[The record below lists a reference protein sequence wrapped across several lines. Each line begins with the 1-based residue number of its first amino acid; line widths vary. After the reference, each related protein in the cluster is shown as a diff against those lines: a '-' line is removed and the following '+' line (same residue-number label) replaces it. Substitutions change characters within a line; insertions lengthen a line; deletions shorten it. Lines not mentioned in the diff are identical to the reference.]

1 MRNGSLAVGISVR
14 WNERQRTITLLIV
27 SVFLYWVSLYL
38 YAPTLPT
45 YVASKTDNLAMV
57 GVVLSMYGLWQAVTR
72 VPLGILSDWVGRR
85 KPFILAGFL
94 LTGLGAWMMGAAP
107 NVLWILIGRAV
118 TGLGASTWVPLV
130 VLFSGL
136 FAPREAVRASA
147 LLTMVGSLARMIATG
162 LTGTLNE
169 TGGYA
174 LAFYLAAGAGVA
186 SFFILAPLHEDRRAP
201 QSPSIKGFFTLLG
214 RRDVMIPSLLS
225 LVGQYANW
233 GATFGFIPILAKQ
246 LGATDILQSALV
258 SLNIAI
264 VTVGNLLA
272 GTITRRISSHRLVYL
287 SFALIGL
294 GLAGATWAPSLGWIF
309 VVQMC
314 LGLAQGIGYPVLM
327 GLSIREVDDAERATA
342 MGLHQAIYAVGMFAG
357 PALSGT
363 LASAV
368 GLRPMFAFTAAACL
382 ILGMVGTR
390 LLKGDEHK

>member
-1 MRNGSLAVGISVR
+1 MPVMARLD
-14 WNERQRTITLLIV
+14 EKQRVIPLLIL

-94 LTGLGAWMMGAAP
+94 LAGLGAWMMGAAP
-107 NVLWILIGRAV
+107 NVTWILLGRAV
-118 TGLGASTWVPLV
+118 TGLAASTWVPLV

-136 FAPREAVRASA
+136 FTPREAVRASA
-147 LLTMVGSLARMIATG
+147 LLTMVSSFARMIATG
-162 LTGTLNE
+162 LTGTLNQA
-169 TGGYA
+169 GGYA

-186 SFFILAPLHEDRRAP
+186 AFLILMPIHEDRRTPLAP
-201 QSPSIKGFFTLLG
+201 SAKGFLVLLG
-214 RRDVMIPSLLS
+214 RRDVMVPSLLS
-225 LVGQYANW
+225 LIGQYANW

-246 LGATDILQSALV
+246 LGATDVLQSALV
-258 SLNIAI
+258 SLNIAV

-272 GTITRRISSHRLVYL
+272 STITKKVPAQRLVL
-287 SFALIGL
+287 ISFVLIGL
-294 GLAGATWAPSLGWIF
+294 GLVGATWAPSLGWIF
-309 VVQMC
+309 AVQVC

-363 LASAV
+363 LASAL
-368 GLRPMFAFTAAACL
+368 GLRPMFALTAAACL
-382 ILGMVGTR
+382 AFGLVGTR
-390 LLKGDEHK
+390 LLKADGA

>member
-1 MRNGSLAVGISVR
+1 MRKGSLAMPVMAR
-14 WNERQRTITLLIV
+14 LDEKQRVIPLFIL

-107 NVLWILIGRAV
+107 NVTWILLGRAV
-118 TGLGASTWVPLV
+118 TGLAASTWVPLV

-136 FAPREAVRASA
+136 FTPREAVRASA
-147 LLTMVGSLARMIATG
+147 LLTMVASFARMIATG
-162 LTGTLNE
+162 LTGTLNQ

-174 LAFYLAAGAGVA
+174 LAFYLAAGAGIA
-186 SFFILAPLHEDRRAP
+186 AFLILVPIHEDRRTPLAP
-201 QSPSIKGFFTLLG
+201 SVKGFLVLLG
-214 RRDVMIPSLLS
+214 RRDVMVPSLLS
-225 LVGQYANW
+225 LIGQYANW

-246 LGATDILQSALV
+246 LGATDVLQSALV
-258 SLNIAI
+258 SLNIAV

-272 GTITRRISSHRLVYL
+272 GTITKKVPAQRLVL
-287 SFALIGL
+287 ISFVLIGL
-294 GLAGATWAPSLGWIF
+294 GLVGATWAPSLGWIF
-309 VVQMC
+309 AVQVC

-327 GLSIREVDDAERATA
+327 GLSIREVDDVERATA

-363 LASAV
+363 IASAL
-368 GLRPMFAFTAAACL
+368 GLRPMFALTAAACL
-382 ILGMVGTR
+382 ALGLVGTR
-390 LLKGDEHK
+390 FLKAEGA

>member
-1 MRNGSLAVGISVR
+1 MRRESLAAPAVAHL
-14 WNERQRTITLLIV
+14 NERQRTITLLII

-38 YAPTLPT
+38 YTPTLPT
-45 YVASKTDNLAMV
+45 YVASKTDNLALV
-57 GVVLSMYGLWQAVTR
+57 GVVLSMYGLWQAITR

-94 LTGLGAWMMGAAP
+94 LTGLGAWMMGAAS
-107 NVLWILIGRAV
+107 NVQWILLGRAV
-118 TGLGASTWVPLV
+118 TGLAASTWVPLV

-162 LTGTLNE
+162 LTGTLNQV
-169 TGGYA
+169 GGYA
-174 LAFYLAAGAGVA
+174 LAFYLAALAGVIA
-186 SFFILAPLHEDRRAP
+186 FLFLLPIHEDRRAP
-201 QSPSIKGFFTLLG
+201 QTPSAKGFLVLLG
-214 RRDVMIPSLLS
+214 RRDVMVPSILS
-225 LVGQYANW
+225 LIGQYANW

-246 LGATDILQSALV
+246 LGAADVLQSALV
-258 SLNIAI
+258 SLNIAV

-272 GTITRRISSHRLVYL
+272 GTITKRVPTHRLVYI

-294 GLAGATWAPSLGWIF
+294 GLAGAAWAPSLGWIF
-309 VVQMC
+309 AVQVC

-327 GLSIREVDDAERATA
+327 GLSIREVDDVERATA

-363 LASAV
+363 IASAL
-368 GLRPMFAFTAAACL
+368 GLRPMFALTAAACL
-382 ILGMVGTR
+382 ALGLVGTR
-390 LLKGDEHK
+390 LLKKDGSA